1 MFSKKFII
9 IYLLSLGSVIIVST
23 FYLDI
28 FTFNS
33 TKNELK
39 LLYETE
45 FENCKIVN
53 VIEDKYPSAGY
64 YKKFKV
70 DCNAEYFP
78 VLLENMNLEKESY
91 FKEGS
96 SISKAGKDYNLII
109 TDDQNVFKV
118 SARLIEHETGL
129 GPIARIMIIS
139 LMIIVHIVLYFI
151 PDYYFKIKNAS

>member
-45 FENCKIVN
+45 FDNCRIVN

-96 SISKAGKDYNLII
+96 SVSKDGKDYNLII
-109 TDDQNVFKV
+109 RDDQNLFNV

-139 LMIIVHIVLYFI
+139 LMLIVPIVLYFI